1 MTSSER
7 ERRALSRGQTC
18 QLVQSR
24 TWRTTS
30 RRLKSISEDLPL
42 FRALATPR
50 SKEKVRNQWISYTR
64 ARELIKDAFK
74 DITDVSK
81 SSVHSLRAGRATSAV
96 NAGIAD
102 RLFKRHG
109 RSIPACQSRSL

>member
-7 ERRALSRGQTC
+7 ERGSLSRGQTC

-42 FRALATPR
+42 FRALATPW
-50 SKEKVRNQWISYTR
+50 SKEKVRSQWISYTR
-64 ARELIKDAFK
+64 ARELVKDAFR